1 MPEQASEG
9 SNSGSGDAAFF
20 IAYNVRTNMATKR
33 TAQNGNKPA
42 PAPAQTAQ
50 VQQEEANVSLK
61 RCHRSTH
68 EILTKLRQ
76 VMTDFFAIDDLLSYD
91 VDTIT
96 FEDEVTLRI
105 SGEHARLDVRLVSLY
120 QEGGEE

>member
-1 MPEQASEG
+1 M
-9 SNSGSGDAAFF
+9 SN
-20 IAYNVRTNMATKR
+20 KR
-33 TAQNGNKPA
+33 TALKGTKPSPA
-42 PAPAQTAQ
+42 PAAQ
-50 VQQEEANVSLK
+50 VQQDPNVSLK

-105 SGEHARLDVRLVSLY
+105 SGEHARMDVRLVSLS
-120 QEGGEE
+120 QEGGEQ

>member
-1 MPEQASEG
+1 
-9 SNSGSGDAAFF
+9 
-20 IAYNVRTNMATKR
+20 MANKR
-33 TAQNGNKPA
+33 TAHAGKKPA
-42 PAPAQTAQ
+42 PAPAVQ
-50 VQQEEANVSLK
+50 VLRGEPSVSLK

>member
-1 MPEQASEG
+1 M
-9 SNSGSGDAAFF
+9 SN
-20 IAYNVRTNMATKR
+20 KR
-33 TAQNGNKPA
+33 TALKGTKPS

-50 VQQEEANVSLK
+50 VHQEDPNVSLK

-105 SGEHARLDVRLVSLY
+105 TGEHARMDVRLVSLY
-120 QEGGEE
+120 QEGGEQ

>member
-1 MPEQASEG
+1 
-9 SNSGSGDAAFF
+9 
-20 IAYNVRTNMATKR
+20 MANKR
-33 TAQNGNKPA
+33 TAHAGKKPA
-42 PAPAQTAQ
+42 PAPAVQ
-50 VQQEEANVSLK
+50 VQRGEPSVSLK

-68 EILTKLRQ
+68 KILTKLRQ

-105 SGEHARLDVRLVSLY
+105 SGEHARLDVRLVSLS
-120 QEGGEE
+120 QEGGAQ